1 MKNDTKYHKIQSVFM
16 RDERGKFLPGQFS
29 MPEFAFLA
37 DVPWVWREK
46 IDGMNMRV
54 IWDGP
59 SGSLSFAG
67 KTDAAQIPPR
77 LLEHLRST
85 VTCDSMRAVFGDSE
99 VVLYGEGFGEKI
111 QSGGDYVVGGC
122 SFALFD
128 VTVGGLFLEEVNVSL
143 VAVDLGISR
152 APIVGEGTLSEAIEL
167 FESGEPTPIADSV
180 ISERHRRSEGIVLL
194 PKVPLCTR
202 RGERLITKLKWKD
215 FA

>member
-1 MKNDTKYHKIQSVFM
+1 MSGTRYHKIQSVFM
-16 RDERGKFLPGQFS
+16 RDERGKFLLGQFS
-29 MPEFAFLA
+29 LPEFEFLA
-37 DVPWVWREK
+37 DVAWVWREK

-59 SGSLSFAG
+59 AGSISFAG
-67 KTDAAQIPPR
+67 RTDSAQIPPM
-77 LLEHLRST
+77 LLEYLDSA
-85 VTCDSMRAVFGDSE
+85 VTCDSMRAVFGDSRA
-99 VVLYGEGFGEKI
+99 VLYGEGFGEKI

-128 VTVGGLFLEEVNVSL
+128 VTVGGLFLEEDNISL
-143 VAVDLGISR
+143 LAADLGIKR
-152 APIVGEGTLSEAIEL
+152 APIVGEGTLSEAIAL

-180 ISERHRRSEGIVLL
+180 ISERPRMSEGIVLL

-202 RGERLITKLKWKD
+202 RGDRVITKLKWKD